1 MLDIKLL
8 GERIKT
14 LRGEKGLTQKE
25 FADMLNVSY
34 QAVSNWERAIAPP
47 ELDNLIRI
55 AKSFGVLVDDLLRPV
70 GEKLI
75 LGVDGGGT
83 KTEFVVATTKGKVL
97 GGFFRDG
104 CNPNDGGMQRALG
117 IICDGIGEALLK
129 YPSVASVFLGV
140 AGVSSGENR
149 QRMLEYLKDKYPMLK
164 IDIKNDASLLFA
176 VDDGADMTIISG
188 TGSVA
193 FVKNKKEYIRIG
205 GWGYLFDSA
214 GSAYNIGKDA
224 VYTALAEEDSKENHS
239 FMSNLLKKKL
249 NVDKFWDAVPTLY
262 EKGRPYIASLAT
274 VVFEAY
280 KAGDKKAI
288 DIVDRN
294 AARLGELLN
303 IGRKIYKARPKA
315 VAGGGIFEHNSDV
328 IMSHIAKYTDTE
340 IVICPLPPVYGAC
353 LMSCRLLGEDAGN
366 DFYDNFKKSYR
377 ER

>member
-14 LRGEKGLTQKE
+14 LRNEKGLTQKE

-55 AKSFGVLVDDLLRPV
+55 AKHFGILVDDLLRPI

-83 KTEFVVATTKGKVL
+83 KTEFVVATTSGKVL

-104 CNPNDGGMQRALG
+104 CNPNNGEMQRALG
-117 IICDGIGEALLK
+117 IICDGIGEVLLK
-129 YPSVASVFLGV
+129 YPSVASVFLGI
-140 AGVSSGENR
+140 AGVSSDENQ
-149 QRMLEYLKDKYPMLK
+149 QRMLAYLQDKYPMMK

-176 VDDGADMTIISG
+176 IDDNADMAIISG

-193 FVKNKKEYIRIG
+193 FVKSKEEYIRIG

-224 VYTALAEEDSKENHS
+224 VYTALAEEDSKVKFS
-239 FMSNLLKKKL
+239 IMSNLLKKKL
-249 NVDKFWDAVPTLY
+249 NTDKFWDAIPTLY
-262 EKGRPYIASLAT
+262 EKGIPYIASLAT

-280 KAGDKKAI
+280 KARDKKAI
-288 DIVDRN
+288 DIIDRN

-303 IGRKIYKARPKA
+303 IGREIYKARPRA

-328 IMSHIAKYTDTE
+328 FIPHIAKYTDTE

-353 LMSCRLLGEDAGN
+353 LMSCRLLVENVGN
-366 DFYDNFKKSYR
+366 DFYDNFKRSYT